1 MTNPSRKDRA
11 RPVELLVL
19 SGIVAIF
26 TGVVVFAS
34 TRQLLL
40 GVVFLGVAFILSL
53 ITLAMLALSTTP
65 DDAEQSDLDDQ
76 DRNRGH

>member
-1 MTNPSRKDRA
+1 VTNPSRKDRV

>member
-1 MTNPSRKDRA
+1 MTNPSRKDRV